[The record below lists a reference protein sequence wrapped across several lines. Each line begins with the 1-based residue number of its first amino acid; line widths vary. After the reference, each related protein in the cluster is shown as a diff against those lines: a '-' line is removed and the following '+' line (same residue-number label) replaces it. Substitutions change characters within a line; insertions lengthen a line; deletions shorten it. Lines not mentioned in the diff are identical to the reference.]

1 MMLGLSLQM
10 TREFTKGARAAFYT
24 MLMLMGCMF
33 WIASTT
39 GHFRMSEDVYGAKVL
54 HFPSE
59 YWAIGMLAPSTAY
72 MAALWINGRKG
83 WTPYVRLTCGFL
95 TASYFSAFVW
105 SAWPAAGGDLM
116 VIASVTMMSKAV
128 VLTYIDALELFRQW
142 GWHDRQ

>member
-1 MMLGLSLQM
+1 MMLGLSMQM
-10 TREFTKGARAAFYT
+10 TRDFTKGARAAFYT
-24 MLMLMGCMF
+24 MLMFMGAMF
-33 WIASTT
+33 WAAASTNN
-39 GHFRMSEDVYGAKVL
+39 FVMSEEVYGEKVL

-59 YWAIGMLAPSTAY
+59 YWALAMLIPSAVY
-72 MAALWINGRKG
+72 MAALWINGRKC

-142 GWHDRQ
+142 GWHDG